1 MCVSGGSPELFAIH
15 RQRKVVILWTS
26 GFRIGAQ
33 KTAIHAAAEV
43 LTGDPIDPKTFM
55 SSRLIN
61 YGLVEDREEAVETRQ
76 P

>member
-1 MCVSGGSPELFAIH
+1 M
-15 RQRKVVILWTS
+15 
-26 GFRIGAQ
+26 
-33 KTAIHAAAEV
+33 TAIHAAAEV

-61 YGLVEDREEAVETRQ
+61 YGLVEDQEEAVETRQ